1 MKERASCEPETAEY
15 LRETD
20 NTPAKKKTRC
30 PEVSG
35 FLNLAP
41 LTGLELH
48 LHLLLLLPLLN
59 IAIFLPTYLPLLLY
73 SCGKNVN

>member
-30 PEVSG
+30 PEGSG

-41 LTGLELH
+41 LTGLE
-48 LHLLLLLPLLN
+48 PV
-59 IAIFLPTYLPLLLY
+59 TYGLTVRR
-73 SCGKNVN
+73 STD

>member
-41 LTGLELH
+41 LTGLE
-48 LHLLLLLPLLN
+48 PV
-59 IAIFLPTYLPLLLY
+59 TYGLTVRR
-73 SCGKNVN
+73 STD